1 MATTATGNRSNAQL
15 FALAFGVVYLAVGVI
30 GFAITGFDDF
40 AKESDKSLLIFDI
53 NPLHNIAH
61 IGVGALLLAGS
72 RSHDAAK
79 SINLMVG
86 IVYALLGVLGLAGG
100 ILVEDLLNNNMA
112 DTFLHLATAALA
124 IFFGTA
130 GATASPRPRTA

>member
-1 MATTATGNRSNAQL
+1 M
-15 FALAFGVVYLAVGVI
+15 FALAFGVVYIAVGLV

-40 AKESDKSLLIFDI
+40 ASESGKELLVFAI

-72 RSHDAAK
+72 RTHDAAK
-79 SINLMVG
+79 TVNLLVG

-100 ILVEDLLNNNMA
+100 VVVEDLLNNNTS
-112 DTFLHLATAALA
+112 DTFLHLGTAALA
-124 IFFGTA
+124 IYFGTA
-130 GATASPRPRTA
+130 GAAASTGAARTV

>member
-1 MATTATGNRSNAQL
+1 LATTASGNRSNAQL
-15 FALAFGVVYLAVGVI
+15 FALAFGVVYLAVGLI

-40 AKESDKSLLIFDI
+40 AKESDKSLLMFDI

-61 IGVGALLLAGS
+61 LGVGALLLAGS

-86 IVYALLGVLGLAGG
+86 IVYGLLAILGLAGG
-100 ILVEDLLNNNMA
+100 ILIEDLLNNNTA
-112 DTFLHLATAALA
+112 DTFLHLGTAALA
-124 IFFGTA
+124 IYFGTA
-130 GATASPRPRTA
+130 GATAGRPRTA

>member
-1 MATTATGNRSNAQL
+1 MRSPAQM
-15 FALAFGVVYLAVGVI
+15 FALAFGVVYIAVGLV

-40 AKESDKSLLIFDI
+40 ASESGKELLVFAI

-72 RSHDAAK
+72 RTHDAAK
-79 SINLMVG
+79 TVNLLVG

-100 ILVEDLLNNNMA
+100 VVVEDLLNNNTS
-112 DTFLHLATAALA
+112 DTFLHLGTAALA
-124 IFFGTA
+124 IYFGTA
-130 GATASPRPRTA
+130 GAAASTGAARTV

>member
-15 FALAFGVVYLAVGVI
+15 FALVFGVVYLAIGLI
-30 GFAITGFDDF
+30 GFAITGFDNF
-40 AKESDKSLLIFDI
+40 AKDTAESLLIFQI

-61 IGVGALLLAGS
+61 LGVGALLLAGS

-79 SINLMVG
+79 SVNLMVG
-86 IVYALLGVLGLAGG
+86 VVYLLLAILGFAGN
-100 ILVEDLLNNNMA
+100 ILIEDLLNNNMA
-112 DTFLHLATAALA
+112 DTFLHLGTAALA

-130 GATASPRPRTA
+130 GATAGARSRTV